1 MALMVVDELVIA
13 CLHMLQ
19 ASSSSPQERHFDFEE
34 SSDFLTSSLHQ
45 FYLYDIDNKYDSTQ
59 LRISS
64 HIADKDWIMQSE
76 GPPPEANSNTN
87 GRRIASKRKRE
98 TPASRLAA
106 ARSSKSST
114 PNAYARRTPP
124 RETPRQSSDTR
135 DSNNATQQ
143 QDENNGNESPPRKL
157 TRPGGG
163 SRIAA
168 ANREAAER
176 ERKQREEAARLAVQG
191 RVVASAEI
199 VAEHYNAVP
208 ERGREWRSSESK
220 IKGLRSLNN
229 WIKSTLIQKFSR
241 PENPVQTLKV
251 LDMACGKGG
260 DLGKWQ
266 KAPQVPGLYVG
277 CDIASKSI
285 EQAQDRY
292 NEDSRRGGR
301 FNRGPRMHAEFYVHD
316 TFGRSLGDIKII
328 RDVGFNP
335 NAGPGPAIIQGGMM
349 SGGFD
354 VVSMMF
360 ALHYSFETEELAR
373 GMLRNVA
380 GALVKGGH
388 FIGVMPNSDVISANV
403 KALLAGEAPGKTPVE
418 APPATTDDD
427 DWDPEKPASGD
438 AASEDGEWDPEKP
451 SDPQPATTEDDDDW
465 DPEKP
470 SEPVPTAAADGP
482 PVAAATATPNGKAA
496 TPVDS
501 SLPDIEWGND
511 IYKVRF
517 PRLQTLTNKP
527 LPRDGIFRPPFG
539 WRYHYSLEEAV
550 DAAEFV
556 VPWEA
561 FRALAED
568 YGLELQ
574 YRKGFRGVLEDET
587 EDRELGMLAERMKVM
602 SRDRSQG
609 DDGLLVTKPE
619 LEAAYFYHAFCFR
632 KT

>member
-1 MALMVVDELVIA
+1 MPSEEPPSE
-13 CLHMLQ
+13 
-19 ASSSSPQERHFDFEE
+19 ASS
-34 SSDFLTSSLHQ
+34 T
-45 FYLYDIDNKYDSTQ
+45 
-59 LRISS
+59 
-64 HIADKDWIMQSE
+64 
-76 GPPPEANSNTN
+76 NT
-87 GRRIASKRKRE
+87 GRRISSKRKRE

-106 ARSSKSST
+106 ARSSKTST

-124 RETPRQSSDTR
+124 RDPPPRSSDNR
-135 DSNNATQQ
+135 DSNNSNGTH
-143 QDENNGNESPPRKL
+143 DENNGDNSPPRKL
-157 TRPGGG
+157 KRPGGG

-168 ANREAAER
+168 ANREAADR
-176 ERKQREEAARLAVQG
+176 ERKQREEAARQAVQG
-191 RVVASAEI
+191 RVVATAEI

-229 WIKSTLIQKFSR
+229 WIKSTLIQKFSK
-241 PENPVQTLKV
+241 PENHVPDLKI

-266 KAPQVPGLYVG
+266 KAPQVPALYVG

-285 EQAQDRY
+285 EQAQDRF
-292 NEDSRRGGR
+292 NEDSRRGAR
-301 FNRGPRMHAEFYVHD
+301 FNRGQRMHAEFYVHD

-373 GMLRNVA
+373 GMLKNVS

-403 KALLAGEAPGKTPVE
+403 KALLAGEAPGKTPDD
-418 APPATTDDD
+418 APTAAADDE
-427 DWDPEKPASGD
+427 DWDPEKPANGD

-451 SDPQPATTEDDDDW
+451 SDAPAAGVAADDDDDDW

-470 SEPVPTAAADGP
+470 SDPTPAVATDAAPTEQGS
-482 PVAAATATPNGKAA
+482 TPNGKPS
-496 TPVDS
+496 TPVDA

-574 YRKGFRGVLEDET
+574 YRKGFRGVLEDES
-587 EDRELGMLAERMKVM
+587 EDRELGILAERMKVL

-619 LEAAYFYHAFCFR
+619 REAAYFYHAFCFR